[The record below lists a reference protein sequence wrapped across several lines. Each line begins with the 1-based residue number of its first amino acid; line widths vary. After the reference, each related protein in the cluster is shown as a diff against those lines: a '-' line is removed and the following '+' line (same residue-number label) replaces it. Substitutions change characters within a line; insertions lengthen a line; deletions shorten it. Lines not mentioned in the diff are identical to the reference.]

1 MNKLS
6 GFYLTNFT
14 ASSRMKVFSSK
25 FSYLLKASV
34 FERRLSIQAPLALV
48 CLCFLSTLLV
58 ACGGSSGSGAVSDSQ
73 ITTQDGGNVTQAP
86 PAPSMPATP
95 DPQTGDNAS
104 YNLGSTTQAVIDQ
117 CMSDADKDMLTH
129 VNGARSQARA
139 CGSDNYPATAALSW
153 HCTLENVAQEH
164 NRDMG
169 DHNFFSHSGS
179 DGLGP
184 ADRVRNAGYDWSAVG
199 ENIAAGQQTIDA
211 VMQAWLDSPGHC
223 ANIMRASYTEF
234 GAASYTVNGSD
245 FPIYWTQL
253 FARPRI

>member
-25 FSYLLKASV
+25 FSYLPKASGFV
-34 FERRLSIQAPLALV
+34 RHLSPQAPLALV
-48 CLCFLSTLLV
+48 
-58 ACGGSSGSGAVSDSQ
+58 AVSDSQ

-129 VNGARSQARA
+129 VNDARSQARA

-153 HCTLENVAQEH
+153 HCTLEDVAQEH

-169 DHNFFSHSGS
+169 DRNFFSHTGS

-184 ADRVRNAGYDWSAVG
+184 ADRVGNAGYDWSAVG